1 MKIIEV
7 DQNRPYDLMKNRFF
21 RGNQYKELLYIAKK
35 NQPDLTVLEIIEMF
49 KKLSKTGCSAAMIAN
64 IIGEKVYIN
73 DNDFKEKFGFSLSD
87 IDGQNIDYN
96 KILVDVYSKLYNV
109 AKVKFIKYDE
119 YEFKSAKEAAKNL
132 LKKEFNKDF
141 EAILELFNSGYSANG
156 YSKSGNLLFK
166 KRVPKISEYV
176 GNASEISENLF
187 GINGVKTF
195 EGFKEICSDK
205 NIEIQISDLEIYEK
219 LTGLGTNNFN
229 FWMNYYF
236 NKYNLDFT
244 FYSEGIIINDFNN
257 NYRKIQN
264 YILNLISEGYS
275 ISVSAGPNK
284 EVYIHNNKAFSW
296 MKITNDKAGHVML
309 FKSFDQNEDIVVSSY
324 GKDYIIPKEYFNQ
337 LELNKIKKEQKQVNK
352 INNVV
357 KL

>member
-1 MKIIEV
+1 MKIIEA

-35 NQPDLTVLEIIEMF
+35 NQPDLTAPEIIEMF

-195 EGFKEICSDK
+195 EGLKEICSDK

-257 NYRKIQN
+257 YREFQK

-275 ISVSAGPNK
+275 ISVSADPDRK
-284 EVYIHNNKAFSW
+284 VYMHTKKAFSW
-296 MKITNDKAGHVML
+296 MRFTTEENGHIMS
-309 FKSFDQNEDIVVSSY
+309 FKNFNQNGDFIVSSY
-324 GKDYIIPKEYFNQ
+324 GKDYIIPKEFFNE
-337 LELNKIKKEQKQVNK
+337 LEFNKIKK
-352 INNVV
+352 INIENVL
-357 KL
+357 KK